1 MRVTQNP
8 TTAMPQQDDARI
20 TALMNASNDLAEL
33 GQFPEA
39 IALAEQAWPLVG
51 LKDRSNGMFVW
62 VIESLIHDN
71 FAAQRWDEAANWAQ
85 TLIAHKQPGDLA
97 SGDYLWLG
105 KIQFEQG
112 LHDLAYDWFDQAFRE
127 SKAAFQGEDKTYKAF
142 YLQEKARR

>member
-8 TTAMPQQDDARI
+8 TTAMPQDDERI

-33 GQFPEA
+33 GQFAEA

-85 TLIAHKQPGDLA
+85 TLIAHKLPGDLA
-97 SGDYLWLG
+97 SGDYLWMG
-105 KIQFEQG
+105 KIQLEQG
-112 LHDLAYDWFDQAFRE
+112 LPDQAYGWFDKAFSE
-127 SKAAFQGEDKTYKAF
+127 SKFAFQGEDKTYKAF

>member
-1 MRVTQNP
+1 
-8 TTAMPQQDDARI
+8 MPQDDERI

-33 GQFPEA
+33 GQFAEA

-97 SGDYLWLG
+97 SGDYLWMG
-105 KIQFEQG
+105 KIQLEQG
-112 LHDLAYDWFDQAFRE
+112 LPDQAYGWFDKAFNE
-127 SKAAFQGEDKTYKAF
+127 SKSAFQGEDKKYTSF
-142 YLQEKARR
+142 YQQEKARR